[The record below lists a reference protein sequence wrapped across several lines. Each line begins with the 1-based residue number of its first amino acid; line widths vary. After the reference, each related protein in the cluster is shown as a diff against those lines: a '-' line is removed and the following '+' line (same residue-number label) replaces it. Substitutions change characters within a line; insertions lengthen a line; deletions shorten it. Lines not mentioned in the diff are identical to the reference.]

1 MCMWES
7 ARHVWQITLQG
18 CFGKKLR
25 HWWGVWV
32 VVGKTALASWGSWWG
47 YSIRA
52 VRGRRRA
59 SCGGI
64 PLRSMCAV
72 CVVDV
77 PSAPSI
83 CRILPLTS
91 LGVAGGAIGLCMQ
104 QLLQFLLTFFTRSCL
119 QHWHCSCCCCCA
131 CCLQCGQGTGC
142 S

>member
-1 MCMWES
+1 MTTAQSHLQTKIKSKNACSDMFHTDYIIYNMCMWES

-91 LGVAGGAIGLCMQ
+91 LGVAGGDIGLCMQ
-104 QLLQFLLTFFTRSCL
+104 
-119 QHWHCSCCCCCA
+119 
-131 CCLQCGQGTGC
+131 
-142 S
+142 